1 MTRFFAPHHLA
12 AAHLVLC
19 ALALVWNLW
28 VAGRAARVR
37 NLPRAIAFLSA
48 RGGLLIVPA
57 LVVLLVSNSLLT
69 GRTLFSMVWI
79 WPATVLLVTAQA
91 LFVLARRRTAI
102 PIGVPIVALD
112 LLLFGVAVA
121 HWLDLLGAG
130 PAGPLLALLAA
141 DRGAIAFTAQPMAL
155 LAPWFLFVPI
165 FAPITPGRRGPG
177 VMMRVVMAV
186 IAAAWAVSLLANIAP
201 GARAVRSYDRYA
213 RERLQE
219 RPDSDFVI
227 GLKVFPSL
235 SAPPAPI
242 SVSSDLSLADSVGPG
257 ALSVYVT
264 PEGTMA
270 ATLDSLAH
278 VLDDVR
284 TDKVLVVALDL
295 SREKGV
301 PPSAQ
306 AAYLRDRVADV
317 ARIERHLHPEM
328 LVPVVDPA
336 GAASRTLGPISVG
349 TWESYLRNAA
359 DAAHRDGSTV
369 RVMAHVGGFG
379 PADSALYRWAASS
392 ASPVD
397 VVGISLYPWLGGA
410 ATLDAR
416 MRTADAW
423 SRLAR
428 SAKPG
433 WVLETGGFPLAFGEE
448 NQARAL
454 WGVLAWATSR
464 ASIKGVIVYQASDYG
479 VPVGL
484 RTAGVRLR
492 PIVATMRR
500 ATGELH
506 GTAMP

>member
-1 MTRFFAPHHLA
+1 
-12 AAHLVLC
+12 
-19 ALALVWNLW
+19 
-28 VAGRAARVR
+28 
-37 NLPRAIAFLSA
+37 
-48 RGGLLIVPA
+48 
-57 LVVLLVSNSLLT
+57 
-69 GRTLFSMVWI
+69 
-79 WPATVLLVTAQA
+79 
-91 LFVLARRRTAI
+91 
-102 PIGVPIVALD
+102 
-112 LLLFGVAVA
+112 
-121 HWLDLLGAG
+121 
-130 PAGPLLALLAA
+130 
-141 DRGAIAFTAQPMAL
+141 
-155 LAPWFLFVPI
+155 
-165 FAPITPGRRGPG
+165 
-177 VMMRVVMAV
+177 
-186 IAAAWAVSLLANIAP
+186 
-201 GARAVRSYDRYA
+201 
-213 RERLQE
+213 
-219 RPDSDFVI
+219 
-227 GLKVFPSL
+227 
-235 SAPPAPI
+235 
-242 SVSSDLSLADSVGPG
+242 VSSDLSLADSVGPG

-336 GAASRTLGPISVG
+336 GAASRALGPISVG